1 MEVHTLNAN
10 RNPENLPLVL
20 SVPELASVLHIGRN
34 AAYDLVNSGQIRCV
48 RIGKSIRIPQSALL
62 DYLEQ
67 TN

>member
-1 MEVHTLNAN
+1 MNAN

-48 RIGKSIRIPQSALL
+48 RIGKNIRIHQSALM

>member
-1 MEVHTLNAN
+1 MNAN

-48 RIGKSIRIPQSALL
+48 RIGKNIRIPQSALL

>member
-1 MEVHTLNAN
+1 MNAN

>member
-1 MEVHTLNAN
+1 MNAN

-48 RIGKSIRIPQSALL
+48 RIGKNIRIPQSALL
-62 DYLEQ
+62 EYLEQ